1 MTYRTTEGEAWGA
14 DGLDRDASNPPS
26 TRIAMKL
33 AREADVRVDE
43 LAPLAESIDPEAL
56 DDIFEHRAAPD
67 AHVTFT
73 HEGYSITVTGDGSVL
88 VDAIQHR

>member
-14 DGLDRDASNPPS
+14 DGPDGEPNNPPS
-26 TRIAMKL
+26 TQIAMEL

-56 DDIFEHRAAPD
+56 DDIFEQRAAPD

-88 VDAIQHR
+88 VDAIEHR